1 MTHGREGIGDDTTTP
16 ITAESAAEKTDSQ
29 AAQRVQHTLT
39 EMHDVRRA
47 FRRNYAMSQLPD
59 DQHFLFQQAL
69 VDLVEELRPYRGQV
83 SEKWLAA
90 TPWDGGLEE
99 LLPRATRSYTERE
112 VQEVGLRRYK
122 EKEVEK
128 AHLIDPHALIKVS
141 YDLDDIATQ
150 LGLNLAE
157 TGGETDDDG
166 DGV

>member
-1 MTHGREGIGDDTTTP
+1 MSYDREGFAGDASTP

-39 EMHDVRRA
+39 EMHDHRRA
-47 FRRNYAMSQLPD
+47 FRRNFSMSQLPD
-59 DQHFLFQQAL
+59 DQHFLFQQQL
-69 VDLVEELRPYRGQV
+69 VDLLEELRPYRSQV
-83 SEKWLAA
+83 SSKWSDA
-90 TPWDGGLEE
+90 TPWHGGLDE
-99 LLPRATRSYTERE
+99 LLPRATQTYTEKE
-112 VQEVGLRRYK
+112 VEEVGWGRFR

-128 AHLIDPHALIKVS
+128 ANLIDPHTLIGIS

-157 TGGETDDDG
+157 TGGETDGDG

>member
-1 MTHGREGIGDDTTTP
+1 MNYDRNGVGADSSTP

-47 FRRNYAMSQLPD
+47 FRRNFSMSQLPD
-59 DQHFLFQQAL
+59 DQHFLFQQQL
-69 VDLVEELRPYRGQV
+69 VDLLEELRPYRGQV
-83 SEKWLAA
+83 SAQWESA
-90 TPWDGGLEE
+90 TPWDGGLDE
-99 LLPRATRSYTERE
+99 LLPRATQTYMTTE
-112 VQEVGLRRYK
+112 VNEVGLRRYQ
-122 EKEVEK
+122 ETEVGQ
-128 AHLIDPHALIKVS
+128 ANLIDPHTLIRIS

-157 TGGETDDDG
+157 TGGETDGDG